1 MTFYTGRKL
10 CERHTFCIFFQKRNE
25 TRHSKLTHA
34 MKKTMILYS
43 LNEVQTYHV
52 RNIKGKSFYI
62 DNYNLSWM
70 WPVAILYATSPHAK
84 EHLR

>member
-1 MTFYTGRKL
+1 
-10 CERHTFCIFFQKRNE
+10 
-25 TRHSKLTHA
+25 

-62 DNYNLSWM
+62 DNYHFSWM
-70 WPVAILYATSPHAK
+70 WPVAILYAASPHAK
-84 EHLR
+84 EHFR